1 MMPMHIHQ
9 YLVENF
15 NFPKN
20 NDFSSYNEN
29 FIYEFSVELINYWN
43 YTNIIPSKAREILE
57 SFRPYYINHPK
68 LAHRL
73 FHHAIKKSYDKNE
86 LFIIFLDIIDEIN
99 LNDIL
104 SIIKNSS
111 SYNERQ
117 NLEAIFSKPE
127 KIKFRKSQY
136 KILLAV
142 ANRDIDIY
150 TMVKK
155 YNPKISKA
163 DLESKIL
170 KNFLVDVLIEN
181 DFDINTPSPLKIN
194 YRNTILADLIIEK
207 DYKLTNPYI
216 IHLIEKGANPFA
228 DFYDYSSNNKAMP
241 LLHYYFHNI
250 YNIEDTIHNST
261 ELKSV
266 LQLIPNLNTVDKWG
280 RNILHM
286 IVTSPNLIDSDE
298 LDTPKYLAETFALL
312 IEAGVDPNQKAI
324 PSNKEVIV
332 ENKLKGKLPNYY
344 NKSPNDL
351 LIEYFKNLS
360 YNS

>member
-1 MMPMHIHQ
+1 M
-9 YLVENF
+9 
-15 NFPKN
+15 
-20 NDFSSYNEN
+20 
-29 FIYEFSVELINYWN
+29 
-43 YTNIIPSKAREILE
+43 
-57 SFRPYYINHPK
+57 
-68 LAHRL
+68 
-73 FHHAIKKSYDKNE
+73 
-86 LFIIFLDIIDEIN
+86 
-99 LNDIL
+99 
-104 SIIKNSS
+104 
-111 SYNERQ
+111 
-117 NLEAIFSKPE
+117 
-127 KIKFRKSQY
+127 
-136 KILLAV
+136 
-142 ANRDIDIY
+142 
-150 TMVKK
+150 
-155 YNPKISKA
+155 
-163 DLESKIL
+163 
-170 KNFLVDVLIEN
+170 
-181 DFDINTPSPLKIN
+181 
-194 YRNTILADLIIEK
+194 
-207 DYKLTNPYI
+207 
-216 IHLIEKGANPFA
+216 HLIEKGANPFV
-228 DFYDYSSNNKAMP
+228 DFYDYSETNEAMP